1 MAIMGKLNFFLVNF
15 VLVAIV
21 KVEGA
26 SVQDFFTNKEEN
38 ILRDDN
44 LNSGNLGR
52 YLNSWAVKIH
62 GGPVEADA
70 TALKYGFNNL
80 GLVR

>member
-1 MAIMGKLNFFLVNF
+1 MAKMGKLNFFLINF

-52 YLNSWAVKIH
+52 YLNSWAVQIH

-70 TALKYGFNNL
+70 IALKYRFNNL